1 MSHLYWSWIRHIIA
15 EEGVRLSQS
24 GSSTDSLSEKETKR
38 LASALG
44 TRADK
49 VRKGM
54 APRDAKAFVQQMDRT
69 WFPSTE
75 GQEAGELDA
84 DFDNPDSMDEM
95 AAFFRSSGGVTLTY

>member
-1 MSHLYWSWIRHIIA
+1 V
-15 EEGVRLSQS
+15 EEGVTLPQN
-24 GSSTDSLSEKETKR
+24 GSSSDSLSDNETKR
-38 LASALG
+38 LAAALG

-54 APRDAKAFVQQMDRT
+54 APRDAKAFVQQIDRT
-69 WFPSTE
+69 WFPSME
-75 GQEAGELDA
+75 GQEAGVLDA